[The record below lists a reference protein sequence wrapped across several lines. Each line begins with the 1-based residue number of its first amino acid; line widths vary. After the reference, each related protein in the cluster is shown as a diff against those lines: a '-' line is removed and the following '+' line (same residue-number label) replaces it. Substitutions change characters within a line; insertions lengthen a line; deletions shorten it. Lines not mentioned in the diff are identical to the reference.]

1 MGCSSVQYVREDT
14 KLRQE
19 NISLNIDTKYHKKE
33 LIHAQ
38 SLINL
43 ISRIRN
49 KMIYL
54 YHKLIYD
61 TGACLFLNPTIVH
74 CFKAVFYKISCDL
87 KGNLDEYRIESMEDP
102 PYLVIKN
109 SQNLSV
115 ETNNLIKELFDFI
128 VELKSYKTIIKQI
141 DKETPGLLY
150 LIFEYKENV
159 SSKNIDNINK
169 GIELFKG
176 MINLRNDIINMYKF
190 QVHDYIKNKGL
201 FIRDINEIGEKA
213 YKENLN
219 DIYKIMFLNK
229 DNIKKGD
236 IENQMY
242 DSINEAKSN
251 MEKIIKKEIN
261 DDIIN
266 SHESIIIEQK
276 EE

>member
-1 MGCSSVQYVREDT
+1 MGCSSVKYVREDT

-19 NISLNIDTKYHKKE
+19 KISLNIDTKYHKKE

-61 TGACLFLNPTIVH
+61 TGACIFLNPTIVH
-74 CFKAVFYKISCDL
+74 CFKAVFYKIASDL

-102 PYLVIKN
+102 PYLEIIN
-109 SQNLSV
+109 SQNISV
-115 ETNNLIKELFDFI
+115 ETNKLIKELFDFI

-159 SSKNIDNINK
+159 SPENVNNINK
-169 GIELFKG
+169 GIELFKN

-190 QVHDYIKNKGL
+190 QVREYIKNKQL
-201 FIRDINEIGEKA
+201 YIKQINEIGEKA
-213 YKENLN
+213 DKKNLK
-219 DIYKIMFLNK
+219 DIYEIIFLNK
-229 DNIKKGD
+229 DDIKKD
-236 IENQMY
+236 DFENQMY
-242 DSINEAKSN
+242 NSINEAKNN
-251 MEKIIKKEIN
+251 MEKIIKQEIN

-266 SHESIIIEQK
+266 SHESIIIEKK